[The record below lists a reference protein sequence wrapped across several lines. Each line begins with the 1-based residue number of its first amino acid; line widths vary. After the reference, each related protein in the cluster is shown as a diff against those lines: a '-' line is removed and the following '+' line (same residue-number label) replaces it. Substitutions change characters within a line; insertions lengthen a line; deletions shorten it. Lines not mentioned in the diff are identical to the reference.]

1 LINKE
6 VDFINT
12 AIFVAGQHLKVM
24 RKAAIILFV
33 LLLLMSCNNQK
44 KQAKQYYQKVNELQS
59 MVIDSETKLQNQMVN
74 VIEMQIDDNKK
85 MYNDTSDIYLQ
96 KEVDTLHA
104 NYDQLISNIRL
115 AQDSLRKMEGMKK
128 FPTLSNASKDFFK
141 SYMEVAQNEY
151 NMLLQLI
158 VLPDSAYTKQKH
170 KAYLNTTKQ
179 LNQRLDKTIK
189 EFNEEMNQ
197 YSEKQGVSID

>member
-1 LINKE
+1 MINKE

-74 VIEMQIDDNKK
+74 VIDMQINANQK

-96 KEVDTLHA
+96 KEVDTLHST
-104 NYDQLISNIRL
+104 YDQLINDIRL
-115 AQDSLRKMEGMKK
+115 AQDSIQKMEGMKE
-128 FPTLSNASKDFFK
+128 FPTLSRASKDFFND
-141 SYMEVAQNEY
+141 YMNVAKNEY
-151 NMLLQLI
+151 SMLLQLI
-158 VLPDSAYTKQKH
+158 VLPDSAYTQQKH

-179 LNQRLDKTIK
+179 LNQRLDKTIE
-189 EFNEEMNQ
+189 EFNEEMKQ
-197 YSEKQGVSID
+197 YSEKQGVSVD